1 MSNRSVTATRADV
14 YTRITAEIIAAVEVG
29 AGECRMPWHHDGAST
44 ARPTNVASG
53 KRYRGIN
60 TLVLW
65 AAAARAGCT
74 QGLWGT
80 YRAWHAVGAQVRRGE
95 RATTVVLWKEAVS
108 RSEEAEDGGD
118 GDDNGCRRRPMFA
131 RAFSV
136 FNVAQTDG
144 YEPPPVP
151 VLPESERLQHAEAF
165 IGNLGIRTI
174 EGDEACYRPST
185 DTAVMPPFACPRFTA
200 SGCTS
205 SGMPRPRRT
214 AATATCP
221 AASGRRDTPRGG
233 DG

>member
-1 MSNRSVTATRADV
+1 
-14 YTRITAEIIAAVEVG
+14 
-29 AGECRMPWHHDGAST
+29 
-44 ARPTNVASG
+44 
-53 KRYRGIN
+53 
-60 TLVLW
+60 
-65 AAAARAGCT
+65 
-74 QGLWGT
+74 
-80 YRAWHAVGAQVRRGE
+80 
-95 RATTVVLWKEAVS
+95 
-108 RSEEAEDGGD
+108 
-118 GDDNGCRRRPMFA
+118 MFA

-174 EGDEACYRPST
+174 FEADEACYRPST

-205 SGMPRPRRT
+205 SATPRPRRT

-221 AASGRRDTPRGG
+221 AASGRRDTPSRR
-233 DG
+233 